1 MINEDD
7 ENNINERE
15 KTISNED
22 CINVDLLEMEFDKED
37 EIITNDSN
45 EREIEIDNCQ
55 TFSITENI
63 LNNENYLKILREK
76 MGNSVYVNELLLNF
90 YQIYEKINFGTILFE
105 DWKRNSEN
113 ILKDSIEKFENAIA
127 PYDVLFNDNVFINSD
142 VIADI
147 LLYFN
152 LKSNIFDEKIIYINP
167 FESLY
172 LIRYISNNDYLNIVN
187 FISRILH
194 KPFNFKNIKKYC
206 IVFNNHLHYYLI
218 TFQICHDKCIFRY
231 IDSLNTNIDEFIEKL
246 MKTIYFS
253 ISLIN
258 SKYNII
264 IPNYEYIITN
274 TINQQDGNSCG
285 YFSIMNCQYFCVDNY
300 DRIENTSNNPNIT
313 NKNNENHPRKM
324 IKKMLR
330 EEIPNF
336 LRYFEGNNN

>member
-1 MINEDD
+1 
-7 ENNINERE
+7 
-15 KTISNED
+15 
-22 CINVDLLEMEFDKED
+22 
-37 EIITNDSN
+37 
-45 EREIEIDNCQ
+45 
-55 TFSITENI
+55 
-63 LNNENYLKILREK
+63 
-76 MGNSVYVNELLLNF
+76 
-90 YQIYEKINFGTILFE
+90 
-105 DWKRNSEN
+105 
-113 ILKDSIEKFENAIA
+113 
-127 PYDVLFNDNVFINSD
+127 
-142 VIADI
+142 
-147 LLYFN
+147 
-152 LKSNIFDEKIIYINP
+152 
-167 FESLY
+167 
-172 LIRYISNNDYLNIVN
+172 
-187 FISRILH
+187 
-194 KPFNFKNIKKYC
+194 
-206 IVFNNHLHYYLI
+206 
-218 TFQICHDKCIFRY
+218 
-231 IDSLNTNIDEFIEKL
+231 